1 MNTTAL
7 EISPRYSALQKAL
20 NLHAKKATLTERL
33 TLIEK
38 VAEDFQTLAD
48 FADTI
53 TSEEIDQALRAIT
66 AYVDRAILQGAI
78 LL

>member
-1 MNTTAL
+1 MNITAL

-20 NLHAKKATLTERL
+20 NVHATKATLTERL

-48 FADTI
+48 FADTV

-66 AYVDRAILQGAI
+66 ACVDKAILSRAT